1 MIKTITAAAVL
12 LASTPSFA
20 SHGQTFEIKEDSMT
34 NSLGK
39 GMEQK
44 KDQEKHLEEITRY
57 VNAPSPALNIS
68 ETKEYKFFY
77 YDPIYQ
83 VKEEIT
89 GLNGEIIAQKGQII
103 NPMDKIETLQDLI
116 FFDGTNLKHIK
127 WAQTQPKAKWI
138 LIKGSPLALEE
149 ETDHE
154 TYFDQG
160 GMLCKKFGIK
170 CVPTKISKEGKRILI
185 EEIPCLD

>member
-1 MIKTITAAAVL
+1 MIKTIMAAAFL
-12 LASTPSFA
+12 IFSALSFA
-20 SHGQTFEIKEDSMT
+20 SHGQTFEIKEDSMLRALS
-34 NSLGK
+34 NDVD
-39 GMEQK
+39 QK
-44 KDQEKHLEEITRY
+44 EGQEKHLEEITHY
-57 VNAPSPALNIS
+57 INAPSPVLDIN
-68 ETKEYKFFY
+68 ETKEYKSFY

-89 GLNGEIIAQKGQII
+89 GLNGEVIAQKGQII
-103 NPMDKIETLQDLI
+103 NPMDKIDTLQDLI

-138 LIKGSPLALEE
+138 LIKGSPLDIEE

-154 TYFDQG
+154 TYFDQM

-170 CVPTKISKEGKRILI
+170 RVPTKISKEGKRILI